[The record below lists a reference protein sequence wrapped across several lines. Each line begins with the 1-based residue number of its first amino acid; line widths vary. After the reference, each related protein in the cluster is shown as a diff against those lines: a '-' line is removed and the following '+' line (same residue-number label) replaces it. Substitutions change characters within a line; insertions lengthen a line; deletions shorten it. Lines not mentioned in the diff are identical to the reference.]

1 MPELLQDLVRRQADA
16 RPDAPAIVWDD
27 DLWTYGQLERVS
39 NQLARALIACGCRR
53 GDRVCLL
60 VPKTPIAVAAIL
72 GIYKAEA
79 IYVPLDAASPAP
91 RLERI
96 VRACGPHSLLLDQS
110 TASLA
115 GDVLNGVGTN
125 DVVTG
130 SLEHHAIDLAT
141 GPTQFDRSSAAQV
154 PDRPIESH
162 NDPDAAAHILFTSG
176 STGMPKGVVISHAN
190 VWHFVEWANRY
201 FGVRAGD
208 RQSLHSPLAFDLS
221 TYDIF
226 GTLAAG
232 ATLYPVP
239 AELNLLPNKLADFI
253 RRHELT
259 QWFSAPSVLGY
270 MAQLDVVRER
280 DFPALERLL
289 WCGEVFPVPALRYW
303 MQRVPHVTF
312 TNLYGPTEATI
323 ASSYHRVAA
332 MPHDDA
338 APVPIGTA
346 CPGEALLVLDE
357 ELVEVAPGDIGEIY
371 IAGCGLSQGYWREPA
386 LTERAFVTRPG
397 PDGGSQRLYRT
408 GDLGRVDHSGVVH
421 FVGRADSQ
429 IKCRGHRIELGEIE
443 SALQALAGLRDS
455 AVVAVPSDGFGGT
468 VICCAY
474 VPAPQSDVSPVRLRK
489 QLAAVLPPYML
500 PSQWQAFDRLP
511 LNGNGKTDRGALRRS
526 FQERTPARASQGA
539 ASLAPTSM

>member
-1 MPELLQDLVRRQADA
+1 MGFTKP
-16 RPDAPAIVWDD
+16 
-27 DLWTYGQLERVS
+27 
-39 NQLARALIACGCRR
+39 
-53 GDRVCLL
+53 
-60 VPKTPIAVAAIL
+60 
-72 GIYKAEA
+72 
-79 IYVPLDAASPAP
+79 IYVPLDAASPAA

-96 VRACGPHSLLLDQS
+96 VRACEPHSLLLVQA
-110 TASLA
+110 TAALA
-115 GDVLNGVGTN
+115 GAVLEGVGSS
-125 DVVTG
+125 DIATG
-130 SLEHHAIDLAT
+130 SLEHHPIDLAT
-141 GPTQFDRSSAAQV
+141 GRTQFDRSSAMQLR
-154 PDRPIESH
+154 DGPIGAH

-201 FGVRAGD
+201 FGVRPGD

-232 ATLYPVP
+232 ATLYPVA
-239 AELNLLPNKLADFI
+239 AELNLLPNKLAEFI

-270 MAQLDVVRER
+270 MAQLDVLRER
-280 DFPALERLL
+280 DFPTLERLL

-303 MQRVPHVTF
+303 MRRVPHAAF

-332 MPHDDA
+332 IPDADA

-346 CPGEALLVLDE
+346 CPGEAVLVLDE
-357 ELVEVAPGDIGEIY
+357 ELREVAPGEIGEIY

-397 PDGGSQRLYRT
+397 PDGSFQRLYRT
-408 GDLGRVDHSGVVH
+408 GDLGRVDASDVVH
-421 FVGRADSQ
+421 FVGRVDSQ

-443 SALQALAGLRDS
+443 AALQGFADLRDS

-474 VPAPQSDVSPVRLRK
+474 VPAPQSEVNPVRLRG

-511 LNGNGKTDRGALRRS
+511 LNGNGKTDRVALRRS
-526 FQERTPARASQGA
+526 FQERTPARASQGETSVGRTNA
-539 ASLAPTSM
+539 GEADLAPAAPAM